1 MERDC
6 NIHIPITES
15 SAISLPITILH
26 LLVVHSSFFVHVG
39 SSRHLIV
46 PGSSYASHHET
57 VSAKIDCLEECNI
70 VNLRQVGR

>member
-15 SAISLPITILH
+15 SAISFPITILY

-39 SSRHLIV
+39 SSGHLIV
-46 PGSSYASHHET
+46 PGSSYANHYET
-57 VSAKIDCLEECNI
+57 VSVKIDCFVECNI
-70 VNLRQVGR
+70 VTVCW